1 MDRQIIEQV
10 DINESGSREIRIAK
24 LDNKHWVYIFD
35 WNTGQVTGWGD
46 GYADFAKHTDDGIR
60 YVATPYARLS
70 DARRKFNNF
79 LAGNKYA

>member
-10 DINESGSREIRIAK
+10 DINESG
-24 LDNKHWVYIFD
+24 D
-35 WNTGQVTGWGD
+35 WNTGQVTGWD

-70 DARRKFNNF
+70 DAQRKVNEF
-79 LAGNKYA
+79 LQVTR